1 MKKFL
6 AILLAVA
13 MLLTLVACG
22 KKDDKPAE
30 EPDDDSAVGSAETP
44 ADAPEDDPQVPA
56 EEAKT
61 IVMWY
66 GSNYYPGEETYATF
80 SLPEGAYFE
89 EGDYEEYLEDGSVY
103 TVTVYDDVRE
113 YMATSADY
121 HSSVLYKGEL
131 GTYSL
136 MQQLYFDGE
145 VIVEKTEEEYES
157 YSQTV
162 TDLGFQWEGLDVI
175 LVETYSTLKGYSE
188 QLDQFVCVEYE
199 YPYWEAK
206 EGGGTEDK
214 VTACL
219 LGFHMESM
227 NWDDLT
233 VDQCAWIAGQLF
245 GVDSGR
251 TWSLETE
258 EEVPVNIGAFELY
271 GAWVERDS
279 VWEDTYVFNPDGT
292 GMLISGPEYPYTY
305 SVSGD
310 TLTLTYGEDDIE
322 TYTISIDGTVLT
334 MIDHRYSSEAL
345 LDKDE
350 TFVAGTSDA
359 PTEAPKDAVD
369 AATLAAELIGT
380 WLDEAA
386 GYNEGF
392 TFKADGRGVY
402 TWLDEVYEFSY
413 ELDEDYIDINF
424 DDGDYLGYFV
434 EIQGNELILSSDWTL
449 IRQ

>member
-1 MKKFL
+1 MKKLL

-13 MLLTLVACG
+13 MLLTLAACG
-22 KKDDKPAE
+22 KKGNDPDAPAADA
-30 EPDDDSAVGSAETP
+30 PAADAPA
-44 ADAPEDDPQVPA
+44 ADAPENAADAPA

-113 YMATSADY
+113 YMATSADH
-121 HSSVLYKGEL
+121 HSRVLYKGEL

-145 VIVEKTEEEYES
+145 VVSEDTEEEYES

-162 TDLGFQWEGLDVI
+162 TDLGFQWEGMDVI
-175 LVETYSTLKGYSE
+175 LVETRSTLAGYPE

-214 VTACL
+214 VTTCL
-219 LGFHMESM
+219 LGFHVDSM
-227 NWDDLT
+227 GLEDLT

-258 EEVPVNIGAFELY
+258 EEAPVNIGAAELY

-279 VWEDTYVFNPDGT
+279 DWEDTYVFNSDGT
-292 GMLISGPEYPYTY
+292 GMLISGPEFPYTY

-310 TLTLTYGEDDIE
+310 TLTLDYGEGDIE

-334 MIDHRYSSEAL
+334 MIDHRYSSEAI

-350 TFVAGTSDA
+350 TAV
-359 PTEAPKDAVD
+359 EAPAVNVPAVTEGAPAGSED
-369 AATLAAELIGT
+369 PLAKLLIGT
-380 WLDEAA
+380 FLDEEA
-386 GYNEGF
+386 GCNESF

-402 TWLDEVYEFSY
+402 TWESEVYEFSY
-413 ELDEDYIDINF
+413 EYEYYELEIYF
-424 DDGDYLGYFV
+424 DDGDYLGYTIDV
-434 EIQGNELILSSDWTL
+434 DEERLILDYSWVL
-449 IRQ
+449 MRQ